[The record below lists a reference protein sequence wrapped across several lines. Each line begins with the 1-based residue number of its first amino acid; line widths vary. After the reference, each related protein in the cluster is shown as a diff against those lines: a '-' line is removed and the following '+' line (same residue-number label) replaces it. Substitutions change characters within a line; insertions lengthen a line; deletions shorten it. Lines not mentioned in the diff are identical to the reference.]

1 MNTRQNLKKTQWND
15 LPNRLDEMFR
25 RLCEMEEG
33 GTIATWDPTVE
44 YSAGDLV
51 IADNTLYQAI
61 TDNTNLDPTAN
72 PDEWQVIGSSS
83 DLDVEIGPN
92 ENWFINGVDTGK
104 PSRGTSATI
113 TTATATVSNTTGT
126 PSVTVTPGG
135 TEMARTFAF
144 NFSNLKGDTGA
155 QGSNGTS
162 ATITG
167 ASATVNATV
176 GTPAVT
182 VTPGGT
188 ASARTFAFA
197 FSNLKG
203 ETGTAATITGA
214 SATVLAEGATPTV
227 TLGGTA
233 SARTFQFGIPKGDTG
248 SVGPAGTI
256 TSATAV
262 SLAAGATPTIT
273 LGGTASARTMQFGI
287 PKGDTGA
294 TPTMKTMTGITMTG
308 TGDAVPQYVKDNG
321 GTNIKFHS
329 CTQAQFDAIASKDPL
344 TFYIIIT

>member
-1 MNTRQNLKKTQWND
+1 MNTRQNLKKTQWHD
-15 LPNRLDEMFR
+15 LPNRLDDIFR
-25 RLCEMEEG
+25 RLCDMEEG

-104 PSRGTSATI
+104 PSKGTSATI

-135 TEMARTFAF
+135 TESARTFAF
-144 NFSNLKGDTGA
+144 N
-155 QGSNGTS
+155 
-162 ATITG
+162 
-167 ASATVNATV
+167 
-176 GTPAVT
+176 
-182 VTPGGT
+182 
-188 ASARTFAFA
+188 

-214 SATVLAEGATPTV
+214 SATVLDEGETPTV
-227 TLGGTA
+227 ILGGTE
-233 SARTFQFGIPKGDTG
+233 SARTFHFGIPKGDTG

-287 PKGDTGA
+287 PKGDKGD

-329 CTQAQFDAIASKDPL
+329 CTQAQYDAIASKDPL